1 MYLAMPKAYVFEKS
15 NLNMDSI
22 IARFSSNVNR
32 IYIVYVSWATL
43 GTFFTFRAAS
53 SVMDGSSSWSMILG
67 GIIGVCMVAGSL
79 YSVLT
84 YSPSDSEVNRG
95 TFWAAVMLII
105 GTLLIWIS

>member
-1 MYLAMPKAYVFEKS
+1 MPKTYVFEKS

-67 GIIGVCMVAGSL
+67 GIIGVCMVAGCL